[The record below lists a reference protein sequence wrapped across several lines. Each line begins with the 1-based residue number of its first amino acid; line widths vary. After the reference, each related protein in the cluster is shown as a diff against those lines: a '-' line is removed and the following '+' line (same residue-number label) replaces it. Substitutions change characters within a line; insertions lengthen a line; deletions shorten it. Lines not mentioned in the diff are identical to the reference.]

1 MSVTQLDLQLSQCS
15 SVHIL
20 RRCAIARYKYCAS
33 HDIAISSPSRSRSSL
48 SPPPL
53 TSILQ
58 RLRHGERVARLVL
71 DVLRQGPAVTAAR
84 IREVMHHVRR
94 RATKRH
100 RALIAVDE
108 GLLGGI
114 DQAVHETGVAVGD
127 VAPVEYMRKLLRD
140 LIRISTK

>member
-1 MSVTQLDLQLSQCS
+1 MV
-15 SVHIL
+15 
-20 RRCAIARYKYCAS
+20 
-33 HDIAISSPSRSRSSL
+33 
-48 SPPPL
+48 
-53 TSILQ
+53 ILQ

-84 IREVMHHVRR
+84 IREAMHHVRR

-127 VAPVEYMRKLLRD
+127 VVPVEYMSKLLRD

>member
-1 MSVTQLDLQLSQCS
+1 M
-15 SVHIL
+15 
-20 RRCAIARYKYCAS
+20 
-33 HDIAISSPSRSRSSL
+33 
-48 SPPPL
+48 
-53 TSILQ
+53 
-58 RLRHGERVARLVL
+58 
-71 DVLRQGPAVTAAR
+71 TAAR
-84 IREVMHHVRR
+84 IREVMHHVLW

-127 VAPVEYMRKLLRD
+127 VALVEYMSKLLRD

>member
-1 MSVTQLDLQLSQCS
+1 M
-15 SVHIL
+15 
-20 RRCAIARYKYCAS
+20 
-33 HDIAISSPSRSRSSL
+33 
-48 SPPPL
+48 
-53 TSILQ
+53 ILQ
-58 RLRHGERVARLVL
+58 RLRHGERVAHLVL
-71 DVLRQGPAVTAAR
+71 DVLRQAPAVTAAR

-127 VAPVEYMRKLLRD
+127 VAPVEYMSKLLRD

>member
-1 MSVTQLDLQLSQCS
+1 M
-15 SVHIL
+15 
-20 RRCAIARYKYCAS
+20 
-33 HDIAISSPSRSRSSL
+33 
-48 SPPPL
+48 
-53 TSILQ
+53 ILQ
-58 RLRHGERVARLVL
+58 RLRHGEWVARLVL

-127 VAPVEYMRKLLRD
+127 VAPVEYMSKLLRD